1 MMIKRISLLLVL
13 MLMVACGSN
22 KRTASSSK
30 SKYKKPHTTVVR
42 NVKKPASKRTTHT
55 TKSAGSTTNA
65 NGSRTEVLQAVT
77 KVQVTT
83 DLVWAYIDQYKEI
96 AKDNM
101 RKYGVPSSI
110 TMAQAILESGAGTG
124 PLSVNANN
132 HFGIKCHKGW
142 TGPSV
147 SHDDDSAGEC
157 FRKYDQPGESFQ
169 DHSMF
174 LTTRSRYAALFTLDK
189 DDYKGWAKGLRSAGY
204 ATDSRYPEK
213 LISLI
218 DRYQLTQ
225 FDAEVLGKNYV
236 AVNTKEAISPLSD
249 MYQVSPGDT
258 LYSISKKFN
267 LTVDELRRK
276 NNISENAISIG
287 QNLKIK

>member
-1 MMIKRISLLLVL
+1 
-13 MLMVACGSN
+13 VACGSN
-22 KRTASSSK
+22 KQTASSSK

-42 NVKKPASKRTTHT
+42 NVKKPTPKRTTHT
-55 TKSAGSTTNA
+55 SKSGGNHNNSDGSK
-65 NGSRTEVLQAVT
+65 TEVLQAVT

-174 LTTRSRYAALFTLDK
+174 LTTRSRYASLFTLDK
-189 DDYKGWAKGLRSAGY
+189 DDYKAWAKGLRSAGY

-213 LISLI
+213 LIGLI
-218 DRYQLTQ
+218 DRYQLNK
-225 FDAEVLGKNYV
+225 FDAEVLGTNYI
-236 AVNTKEAISPLSD
+236 AVNTKESSSPLSD
-249 MYQVSPGDT
+249 VYQVSPGDT

>member
-42 NVKKPASKRTTHT
+42 NVKKPASKRTTNA
-55 TKSAGSTTNA
+55 TKSGGRNTNSD
-65 NGSRTEVLQAVT
+65 GSRTEVLQAVT

-236 AVNTKEAISPLSD
+236 AVNTKEAASPLSD

-267 LTVDELRRK
+267 LTVEELRRK

>member
-65 NGSRTEVLQAVT
+65 DGSRTEVLQAVT

-204 ATDSRYPEK
+204 ATDSKYPEK

>member
-30 SKYKKPHTTVVR
+30 SKYKKPQTTVVR
-42 NVKKPASKRTTHT
+42 NVKKPTSKRTTHT
-55 TKSAGSTTNA
+55 AKSAGHSKSS
-65 NGSRTEVLQAVT
+65 NGSKTEVLQAVT

-83 DLVWAYIDQYKEI
+83 DLVWDYINQYKEI

-101 RKYGVPSSI
+101 RKYGIPSSI

-174 LTTRSRYAALFTLDK
+174 LTTRSRYASLFTLDK
-189 DDYKGWAKGLRSAGY
+189 DDYKSWAKGLRTAGY
-204 ATDSRYPEK
+204 ATDSKYPEK

-218 DRYQLTQ
+218 DRYQLNK
-225 FDAEVLGKNYV
+225 FDAEVLGTTYI
-236 AVNTKEAISPLSD
+236 ASNTKDSSSPLSD
-249 MYQVSPGDT
+249 MYQVSQGDT